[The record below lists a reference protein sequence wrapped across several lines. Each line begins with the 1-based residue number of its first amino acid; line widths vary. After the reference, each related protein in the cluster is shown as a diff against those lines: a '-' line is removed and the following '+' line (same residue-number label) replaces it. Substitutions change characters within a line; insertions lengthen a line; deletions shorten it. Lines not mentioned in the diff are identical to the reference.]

1 MAISV
6 LIPAIM
12 KQLPFRLFNS
22 SCVAIHKTILFFF
35 RIYFYVHKY
44 VTDISRIQIHQ
55 ISPPKLL
62 QALISGRQH
71 ESNPGK

>member
-35 RIYFYVHKY
+35 AFTFMCTNMSQTYLGFRYTRLV
-44 VTDISRIQIHQ
+44 
-55 ISPPKLL
+55 LL
-62 QALISGRQH
+62 SYCR
-71 ESNPGK
+71 P